1 MVRTMPPYKCTR
13 KARQSDV
20 STNPNQS
27 LPIRPES
34 IAHSEQ
40 GTRVAADSNKH
51 TEPSFRLDL
60 NLRQGCLDYFNRGPA
75 DRTFQ
80 TESLQGQIDLKSL
93 LSLKERRW
101 DTGTRCALAV
111 LLAYTLLYL
120 YGGSHFQGLWQREN
134 ISFFHDGDR
143 IPLRPFFGAT
153 LADDAFWRRGNAASP
168 DSQHRHPDILM
179 LGVMLLEIYLGKRL
193 ESFLEM
199 DGDITDV
206 NSTSRHGW
214 LTSDSSSKIFPGGIE
229 RSYWPASTPNT
240 FR

>member
-1 MVRTMPPYKCTR
+1 MFPGSPAGKGRRMVRTMPPYKCTR

-93 LSLKERRW
+93 LSLKDRRW
-101 DTGTRCALAV
+101 NRETRCALAV

-120 YGGSHFQGLWQREN
+120 YGGPISRVFGSGKTLVFFTTGIASHSDHFSELLWPMMRSGAE
-134 ISFFHDGDR
+134 
-143 IPLRPFFGAT
+143 AT
-153 LADDAFWRRGNAASP
+153 LRLRILNTGTQIYSCSGSCSSRYIWARGWNPSSRWTAT
-168 DSQHRHPDILM
+168 SQM
-179 LGVMLLEIYLGKRL
+179 
-193 ESFLEM
+193 
-199 DGDITDV
+199 
-206 NSTSRHGW
+206 
-214 LTSDSSSKIFPGGIE
+214 
-229 RSYWPASTPNT
+229 
-240 FR
+240 